1 MCLLGTPE
9 WRWLCKNV
17 CMCLVFVCKKS
28 LVSLLINHRKE
39 GEAAI
44 QMLPLCYLPYSR
56 MVVNI
61 PITGSKRCDRE
72 NSSQASFL
80 EPTIVSL
87 GYTFQNVQV
96 SYFAVLE

>member
-1 MCLLGTPE
+1 VCLLGTSE
-9 WRWLCKNV
+9 WRRLCKNV
-17 CMCLVFVCKKS
+17 CMCCVCVQKS

-44 QMLPLCYLPYSR
+44 QMLPPCYLPYST

-72 NSSQASFL
+72 NSSRTSFL
-80 EPTIVSL
+80 ESTIVSL
-87 GYTFQNVQV
+87 GYTFQNVEV